1 MLPGRSPAE
10 IKRIIGPKSR
20 GALQKYQ
27 LFENDLA
34 AHERELVNRARL
46 GCVFSRHLWCR
57 FDRPSGDKEDFSP
70 KANTT
75 ASGRYLP
82 EQQRDMQISGQENVM
97 ERI

>member
-1 MLPGRSPAE
+1 M
-10 IKRIIGPKSR
+10 
-20 GALQKYQ
+20 
-27 LFENDLA
+27 
-34 AHERELVNRARL
+34 
-46 GCVFSRHLWCR
+46 FSRHLWCR